1 MKAADHLREHGR
13 LDTVVVQSKN
23 LPMHES
29 AFVSPKRKTDEY
41 VYDTSERADIKN
53 KKTMQRQLNFMTMVN
68 NNPIIVGA
76 NPKILSMDGIP
87 ALEFMDQQ
95 TFGKDSF
102 QRKKHGKFGVA
113 EERMVRYKAVD
124 YETTLNSMNIK
135 AIKKTYADLKCEK
148 TKSYDLDKK
157 RMKKRENP
165 RQNNQL
171 KKLRK
176 EIDAQKIKYDDFKR
190 CYCNVD
196 EELKKTQTLKFQDS
210 VRQDMENY
218 KRVNTVA
225 EDSSDQRSY
234 SALGSQGEQEEL
246 LENSLSREDESSIE
260 DENEA
265 AAGDYDIK
273 LLSKTLKRQ

>member
-13 LDTVVVQSKN
+13 LDTVVMQSKN

-29 AFVSPKRKTDEY
+29 AFVGSKRKTDEY
-41 VYDTSERADIKN
+41 VYNTNERADIKN
-53 KKTMQRQLNFMTMVN
+53 KKTMQRQLNLMTMVN

-135 AIKKTYADLKCEK
+135 AIKKTYGDLKCEK

-165 RQNNQL
+165 RQNNEL

-196 EELKKTQTLKFQDS
+196 EELKKTQTLQFQDS

-225 EDSSDQRSY
+225 EDSSD
-234 SALGSQGEQEEL
+234 
-246 LENSLSREDESSIE
+246 
-260 DENEA
+260 
-265 AAGDYDIK
+265 
-273 LLSKTLKRQ
+273 